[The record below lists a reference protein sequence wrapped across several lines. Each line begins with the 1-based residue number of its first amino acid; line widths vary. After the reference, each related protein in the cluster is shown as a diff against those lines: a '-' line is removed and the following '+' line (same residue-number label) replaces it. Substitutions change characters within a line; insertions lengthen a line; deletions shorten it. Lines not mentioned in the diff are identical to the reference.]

1 LKKGIFEGF
10 GGVRGLNRA
19 KKGVFRGLR
28 GISPKRPK
36 KA

>member
-1 LKKGIFEGF
+1 MHHK
-10 GGVRGLNRA
+10 RP

-28 GISPKRPK
+28 EIPPKRPK